1 MFRARK
7 NFNLNRKIAVLLCT
21 AFISF
26 PFFSQDFGQG
36 NEYGHEHG
44 HELTPEELLELE
56 NADDAAA
63 LEKDKLPQEL
73 QQNFIIVEP
82 VRVHELNP
90 QITNYS
96 SDSQILNGL
105 YEGLFTISPIS
116 LEPQFAIAKEFKI
129 SRDKKRWTI
138 TLRDDAYFS
147 NGEKITA
154 EAVRDCWLR
163 MLANPA
169 SPYSSL
175 LDIVRGAEAFRMG
188 LCDFS
193 EVGIYASSENVLSIY
208 LNSPANYLPKILCHT
223 AFSIT
228 HSNPEVYSGPY
239 ELELTTGRKYIL
251 KKNPFYWDNKNVILE
266 RITFVQSENADDN
279 TFHYN
284 TGAVDWVTARVNQ
297 TAILDQTAIQVNAEF
312 GTGFFYFRMSDKK
325 PASNNDT
332 SGTVLSVWDYPEFR
346 NAIIEA
352 FPWES
357 IHKKYLIPATT
368 LVYPLSGYP
377 QIDGFDYTD
386 AIEASLKMKDAR
398 KKYNIPE
405 GKQLPLVMQVFENEF
420 TEEEEKEMI
429 SSLEPLGVQLEIRKY
444 PSSQYYS
451 TIAGSDADLI
461 FTSWLGDFA
470 DPLAFLELFR
480 GGSTMND
487 SGWNNENFNTLLEKA
502 AVAGDEQER
511 MNLLGQAENILL
523 DEAMIL
529 PLYRTVTSSIIDLTE
544 VGGWYTNAFDVH
556 PLKYLYKKQPK
567 YNSANVV
574 MVVE

>member
-1 MFRARK
+1 MCKTIKKFSA
-7 NFNLNRKIAVLLCT
+7 ALLCA
-21 AFISF
+21 AFVLF
-26 PFFSQDFGQG
+26 PAFSQ
-36 NEYGHEHG
+36 E
-44 HELTPEELLELE
+44 
-56 NADDAAA
+56 
-63 LEKDKLPQEL
+63 EL
-73 QQNFIIVEP
+73 QQNFIIVEL
-82 VRVHELNP
+82 VRPHELNP

-105 YEGLFTISPIS
+105 YEGLFTISPVS
-116 LEPQFAIAKEFKI
+116 LEPQFAIAKDFKI

-175 LDIVRGAEAFRMG
+175 LDIVRGAEDFRMG
-188 LCDFS
+188 RCDFS
-193 EVGIYASSENVLSIY
+193 EVGLYATAENVLSIY

-228 HSNPEVYSGPY
+228 HSNPEVYSGAY

-251 KKNPFYWDNKNVILE
+251 KKNPYYWDKANVKLE
-266 RITFVQSENADDN
+266 RVTFVQSENADDN
-279 TFHYN
+279 TYHFN
-284 TGAVDWVTARVNQ
+284 VGAVDWVCASVNQ
-297 TAILDQTAIQVNAEF
+297 PNILDQAAIQVTAEF
-312 GTGFFYFRMSDKK
+312 GTGFFYFRMSNKK
-325 PASNNDT
+325 RADT
-332 SGTVLSVWDYPEFR
+332 LWDYPEFR

-352 FPWES
+352 FPWET

-368 LVYPLSGYP
+368 LVYPLVGYP

-386 AIEASLKMKDAR
+386 EIEASLKMKDAR
-398 KKYNIPE
+398 EKYGIPSE
-405 GKQLPLVMQVFENEF
+405 EKIPLIMQIFENEF
-420 TEEEEKEMI
+420 TEDEVAAIRKA
-429 SSLEPLGVQLEIRKY
+429 LEPLGVELELRTY

-451 TIAGSDADLI
+451 TIATSDADLI
-461 FTSWLGDFA
+461 FTSWIGDFA

-487 SGWNNENFNTLLEKA
+487 SGWKNERFDTLLEQA
-502 AVAGDEQER
+502 AVAGDDQER
-511 MNLLGQAENILL
+511 LNLLGQAENILL

-529 PLYRTVTSSIIDLTE
+529 PLYRVVTSSIIDLTE
-544 VGGWYTNAFDVH
+544 VGGWYSNAFDVH

-567 YNSANVV
+567 FNSENIVKR
-574 MVVE
+574 